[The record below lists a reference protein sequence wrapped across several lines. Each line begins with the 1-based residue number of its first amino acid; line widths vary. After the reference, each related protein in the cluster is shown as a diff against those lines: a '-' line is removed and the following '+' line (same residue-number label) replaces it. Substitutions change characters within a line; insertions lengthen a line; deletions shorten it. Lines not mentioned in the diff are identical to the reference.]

1 LTIGYHRRVTP
12 RSERKF
18 LAPKDRLVG
27 FLTVGIAASIWGTL
41 GFFAKILY
49 AEGVSFEALVAVRA
63 LLGWVAMLLFVLI
76 TRGARS
82 LRVEGRDFLFLVP
95 LGLVGIGAFY
105 LLYFFTV
112 RESTVGTA
120 AILLYSS
127 PAFVVLLAWIFLKE
141 PLGVL
146 RILALALT
154 FGGIFL
160 VVGGYDPA
168 ALEVSPLVLATGLLS
183 GLTYGLYSI
192 FGKPVAGRLDP
203 SVILSYALG
212 LGAVLLVLFAL
223 PTFDTLVGLSSSSY
237 ALLFVLAVVHT
248 ALAFGLYTAGLKRL
262 DAGQAAIVATV
273 EPVVAGAVGVI
284 LLGEALTAP
293 KVFGALLVLAGAALV
308 KARLEKTPR
317 SEDVSLESPSRPR

>member
-1 LTIGYHRRVTP
+1 MAKGKLLGV
-12 RSERKF
+12 
-18 LAPKDRLVG
+18 LAVG
-27 FLTVGIAASIWGTL
+27 AAASIWGTL
-41 GFFAKILY
+41 GFFAKLLY

-63 LLGWVAMLLFVLI
+63 SVGWVAMLLFVLL
-76 TRGARS
+76 TRGAAS
-82 LRVEGRDFLFLVP
+82 LRVAGRDFLFLVP

-127 PAFVVLLAWIFLKE
+127 PAFVSLLAWIFLRE
-141 PLGVL
+141 TLGVL

-168 ALEVSPLVLATGLLS
+168 ALEVGPLVLATGLLS

-203 SVILSYALG
+203 AVILSYALG
-212 LGAVLLVLFAL
+212 FGTVLLLLFAL
-223 PTFDTLVGLSSSSY
+223 PTLGTLVGLSPGSY
-237 ALLFVLAVVHT
+237 VLLLMLAVVHT
-248 ALAFGLYTAGLKRL
+248 SLAFGLYTMGLKRL
-262 DAGQAAIVATV
+262 EAGQAAIVATV
-273 EPVVAGAVGVI
+273 EPVVAGAIGTV
-284 LLGEALTAP
+284 LLGETITAA
-293 KVFGALLVLAGAALV
+293 KVLGALLVLAGAALAQV
-308 KARLEKTPR
+308 RLEKATR
-317 SEDVSLESPSRPR
+317 REDVSPEAPSRPR

>member
-1 LTIGYHRRVTP
+1 V
-12 RSERKF
+12 
-18 LAPKDRLVG
+18 LAVG
-27 FLTVGIAASIWGTL
+27 AAASIWGTL

-63 LLGWVAMLLFVLI
+63 LVGWVAMLLFVLLA
-76 TRGARS
+76 RGVGSLWVAR
-82 LRVEGRDFLFLVP
+82 RDFLFLVP
-95 LGLVGIGAFY
+95 LGLIGIGAFY

-127 PAFVVLLAWIFLKE
+127 PAFVSLLAWIFLRE
-141 PLGVL
+141 ALGVL
-146 RILALALT
+146 RVLALTLT

-168 ALEVSPLVLATGLLS
+168 ALEVGPLVLATGLLS

-203 SVILSYALG
+203 AVILSYALG
-212 LGAVLLVLFAL
+212 FGVLLLVLFAL
-223 PTFDTLVGLSSSSY
+223 PTFYTLVGLSSGSY
-237 ALLFVLAVVHT
+237 ALLFMLAVVHT
-248 ALAFGLYTAGLKRL
+248 SLAFGLYTVGLKRL

-273 EPVVAGAVGVI
+273 EPVVAGAIGVV
-284 LLGEALTAP
+284 LLGETLTAP
-293 KVFGALLVLAGAALV
+293 KVLGALLVLAGAALAQV
-308 KARLEKTPR
+308 RLEKASR
-317 SEDVSLESPSRPR
+317 REDVLPESPSQPR

>member
-1 LTIGYHRRVTP
+1 VTP
-12 RSERKF
+12 PPERKF

-82 LRVEGRDFLFLVP
+82 LRIEGRDFLFLVP

-146 RILALALT
+146 RTLALALT

-168 ALEVSPLVLATGLLS
+168 ALEMSPLVLATGLLS

-212 LGAVLLVLFAL
+212 LGAVLLMLFAL

-248 ALAFGLYTAGLKRL
+248 TLAFGLYTAGLKRL

-308 KARLEKTPR
+308 QARLEKTPR
-317 SEDVSLESPSRPR
+317 SEDVSLEWPSRPR

>member
-1 LTIGYHRRVTP
+1 VTP
-12 RSERKF
+12 PPERKF
-18 LAPKDRLVG
+18 LAPKARLVG
-27 FLTVGIAASIWGTL
+27 FLTVGTAASIWGTL

-49 AEGVSFEALVAVRA
+49 AEGLSFEALVAVRA
-63 LLGWVAMLLFVLI
+63 LLGWVAMLLFVLL
-76 TRGARS
+76 TKGTGS
-82 LRVEGRDFLFLVP
+82 LRVQGRDFLFLVP

-141 PLGVL
+141 TLGVL
-146 RILALALT
+146 RVLALALT

-212 LGAVLLVLFAL
+212 FGAVLLVLFAL
-223 PTFDTLVGLSSSSY
+223 PTLDTLVGLSSSSY

-293 KVFGALLVLAGAALV
+293 KVLGALLVLAGATLAQ
-308 KARLEKTPR
+308 ARLEETSR
-317 SEDVSLESPSRPR
+317 SADVALESPSRPR